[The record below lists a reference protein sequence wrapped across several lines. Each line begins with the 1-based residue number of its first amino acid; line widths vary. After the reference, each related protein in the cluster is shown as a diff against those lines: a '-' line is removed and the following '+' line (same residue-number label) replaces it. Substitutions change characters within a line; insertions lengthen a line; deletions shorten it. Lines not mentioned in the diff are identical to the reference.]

1 ALLVA
6 LLAHPSLR
14 GVPRTPLV
22 PFVASAAAV
31 DFLRAEE
38 VRAASAPT
46 GRRRSGRGKGGHGG
60 GGGSGGG
67 GSGGGGG
74 GGGGGGSGGG
84 SGGVGGGGGGSGSG
98 GGNGSG
104 GGSSGGGRG
113 GAVQRGGSSG
123 GQRQQQQCP
132 SETPTPHQFCGRAGQ
147 RCGMFHTQHRCFSR
161 LDDAF
166 RAEFPDA
173 TNLPRWLEHLRQ
185 DVDIFALNY
194 NALLAAMYAL
204 PVSAEGDCYLCMP
217 PDPCIE
223 AAALG
228 ASESALPSTLPAEAL
243 HTFTLDSGASRY
255 FFCDNTT
262 VSPLPAPV
270 VVRLADPSGGPV
282 LARSSTILPCFAVPS
297 SSLSGLHLPS
307 FSTNVVAASTSA
319 SGQLAAPCSCCALSH
334 QTLLWH
340 HRLGH
345 PSLPRLHGMHSRLLV
360 SGLPRS
366 LPPLPPLPAP
376 PCLPCVEGRQCAA
389 PHSSFPLTIA
399 PLQTLHMDVG
409 GEFAFDLLR
418 DFCRGEGITQ
428 SFTLPA
434 SPQQNGVA
442 ERRIDLVMEVA
453 CTSMIHAAT
462 PHFLWSFAVRL
473 AMRRCSGSGDLVPLS
488 ADKLS
493 SRSIPCVFLGFPPD
507 ARGWQFDHP
516 TSRRV
521 LPSQDVTFEESVPFY
536 RFFPYRTAP
545 LPPTQLFLAP
555 GPPPID
561 PLPPQGP
568 APSVVS
574 QRGVRG
580 GAERGG
586 AEPKRAELGGAES
599 KGAEPG
605 VFESGG
611 AEPDGTDSA
620 GGPTAASS
628 RRELLGAGGPAARDA
643 AAGGTGAGGARA
655 SRAGGTAALGGAR
668 TGGTGAARAGGA
680 ATAGGAGGAGAAAA
694 GGAGGAG
701 GTGAAGA
708 GGAAGARAGDPAAG
722 GAGGGGA
729 RGVGTGAGGTGRP
742 RPYFVPLVRQV
753 LGLPCSTDL
762 PPRQLCPQPDQSQSQ
777 LQPASP
783 LPAPSPYTEQTGG
796 LTERREPASCPA
808 LPVCAVRTGRRV
820 PCQRPSSVPRVSL
833 CRLLLRPLFLMFLS
847 LRLTL
852 HMLPLVDF
860 SAACRLDYAAS
871 LVDES
876 ESVCP
881 PSVGGECALGTDVLE
896 DRQEDFDCFAAVV
909 PHLVSMLVAPEGDPD
924 APDIPTPRS
933 YLVAI
938 SRPYSQWQTT
948 MDAEMA
954 SWKST
959 GTYVDVVPSPEA
971 NIVDDMWI
979 FRGSLHEEIWLRRPL
994 GFTGSFP
1001 PGTQWSLRRP
1011 VYGLRQAPREWHD
1024 TLRTTLAALAFAP
1037 STADPSLFL
1046 CTDTLLPPFYILVY
1060 VDDLV
1065 FATADTEGL
1074 ALVNLELQKRH
1085 MCIDLVELRSY
1096 LGLQIT
1102 WDRARRTITLTQS
1115 HMVQQVLQ
1123 RFRFQYSSPQ
1133 STPLPTGHL
1142 LSAKWPVSKACGLPH
1157 VPDDLH
1163 ST

>member
-1 ALLVA
+1 MSTSGYHHRGRTRQLRLGDRRTPSRNLVTQWLTHDAAARLAIRNHLPLAECAHFGQHKTARALYDTEVACYSSPATAALGRLIFPYLFPEMSAFATDANLITHLRTSDTRYHAALPAEFLAKNPPPMYITLYYIVTRLPDSLSAALLVA

-132 SETPTPHQFCGRAGQ
+132 SETPTPHQFCEYFAQHGASWGSVHCPYVIRTGGRAGQ

-307 FSTNVVAASTSA
+307 FSTNV
-319 SGQLAAPCSCCALSH
+319 
-334 QTLLWH
+334 
-340 HRLGH
+340 
-345 PSLPRLHGMHSRLLV
+345 
-360 SGLPRS
+360 
-366 LPPLPPLPAP
+366 
-376 PCLPCVEGRQCAA
+376 CAA

-399 PLQTLHMDVG
+399 PLQTLHMDVWGPARVYGQGRERYFLLRFDTNLPVLRLHSDRG

-462 PHFLWSFAVRL
+462 PHFLWSFAVRPRRHCVGWKRL

-507 ARGWQFDHP
+507 ARGWQFYHP

-574 QRGVRG
+574 QVDPVKPVEVAVDSGASKG
-580 GAERGG
+580 GAARGTASRGAKPER
-586 AEPKRAELGGAES
+586 AELGELGGAES

-620 GGPTAASS
+620 
-628 RRELLGAGGPAARDA
+628 GAGGPAARDA

-833 CRLLLRPLFLMFLS
+833 CLAE
-847 LRLTL
+847 
-852 HMLPLVDF
+852 LVDF

-979 FRGSLHEEIWLRRPL
+979 FRVKRTLGSPPVFKARYIAR
-994 GFTGSFP
+994 GFSQRQGVDFP
-1001 PGTQWSLRRP
+1001 YLEDNHSSG
-1011 VYGLRQAPREWHD
+1011 
-1024 TLRTTLAALAFAP
+1024 AA
-1037 STADPSLFL
+1037 
-1046 CTDTLLPPFYILVY
+1046 
-1060 VDDLV
+1060 
-1065 FATADTEGL
+1065 
-1074 ALVNLELQKRH
+1074 
-1085 MCIDLVELRSY
+1085 
-1096 LGLQIT
+1096 
-1102 WDRARRTITLTQS
+1102 ARRC
-1115 HMVQQVLQ
+1115 
-1123 RFRFQYSSPQ
+1123 
-1133 STPLPTGHL
+1133 
-1142 LSAKWPVSKACGLPH
+1142 SA
-1157 VPDDLH
+1157 
-1163 ST
+1163 